1 MADFSTI
8 PVLNLL
14 YEMGLADDQQ
24 LQEVA
29 DESERT
35 GKNPI
40 QTAVDLEI
48 MDRDSIMQTVADS
61 LSTEYINLDIQEP
74 SEEAIKAVDANT
86 AQMFQV
92 LPLELY
98 DDTLRVAFI
107 DPLDPSRVDEFAF
120 TIGKEIQVVVA
131 DPKKISNY
139 IDKFYAKS
147 KGAGYG
153 DILKEMGDAY
163 AHNDALLE
171 ESSASVISIEDADAT
186 DVTRLVNAYLIQ
198 AVKDRASDIHFE
210 PFEEDFQIRYR
221 IDGALV
227 QLKAP
232 PHQLSSQIA
241 SRIKVMADLKVDEK
255 RKPQDGRIPLNLGDK
270 QVELRVS
277 TLPTQFGESIVLRV
291 LDRTYQ
297 KLDMTVL
304 GMPDDVFKG
313 VDLIVNQPNGI
324 FIVTGPTGSGKTTT
338 LYSCLQRVNDPGSKL
353 LTAEEPVEYDLDG
366 IMQVPVKSGTGMTFL
381 AALRAFLRQ
390 DPDIIM
396 VGEMRDLE
404 TAQISIQA
412 SLTGHLV
419 MTTVH
424 ANDSA
429 GTVTRLV
436 DMGVE
441 PFLVSS
447 TLRGV
452 ISQRLVRTIC
462 KRCRTTFEPTK
473 TQLDALGL
481 ALSDVEGKSFYFGN
495 GCSGCNDTGYR
506 GRKGIYEL
514 LKITETVAN
523 LINERAPT
531 LVIRDKAVEE
541 GMRGL
546 RQDGIKAILEGETT
560 IDEVLKYT

>member
-1 MADFSTI
+1 MPEYNSI
-8 PVLNLL
+8 PVLNLI
-14 YEMGLADDQQ
+14 YEMGMAEADQ

-29 DESERT
+29 DEADRT
-35 GKNPI
+35 GKDPI
-40 QTAVDLEI
+40 HTTVDLGI
-48 MDRDSIMQTVADS
+48 LDKDSILQLIADS
-61 LSTEYINLDIQEP
+61 LSTEFVDLDFSAP
-74 SEEAIKAVDANT
+74 TEEAIKAVDPNT
-86 AQMFQV
+86 AQMFSAI
-92 LPLELY
+92 PIEIY
-98 DDTLRVAFI
+98 DDTLRVAFA
-107 DPLDPSRVDEFAF
+107 DPMDPSKVDEFGF
-120 TIGKEIQVVVA
+120 TVGKDIQVVVA
-131 DPKKISNY
+131 DPDKVVDNIQ
-139 IDKFYAKS
+139 KFYAEDTGS
-147 KGAGYG
+147 GYS
-153 DILKEMGDAY
+153 DIIDEMGDAY
-163 AHNDALLE
+163 AHNDEAE
-171 ESSASVISIEDADAT
+171 DVAEVISIEDPEAT

-232 PHQLSSQIA
+232 PYQLSSQIA

-255 RKPQDGRIPLNLGDK
+255 RKPQDGRIPLNLGEK

-291 LDRTYQ
+291 LDRTAQ
-297 KLDMTVL
+297 KLDMNAL
-304 GMPDDVFKG
+304 GMPEDVHKG
-313 VDLIVNQPNGI
+313 VDLIINQPNGI

-338 LYSCLQRVNDPGSKL
+338 LYSCLQRINDPGAKL
-353 LTAEEPVEYDLDG
+353 LTAEEPVEYDLEG
-366 IMQVPVKSGTGMTFL
+366 IMQVPVKSGTNMTFL

-396 VGEMRDLE
+396 VGEMRDLD

-462 KRCRTTFEPTK
+462 KKCLTSFEPTK
-473 TQLDALGL
+473 AQLDNLGV
-481 ALSDVEGKSFYFGN
+481 AMSDIEGKSFHFGN
-495 GCSGCNDTGYR
+495 GCATCNDTGYR

-514 LKITETVAN
+514 LNVSEEIGK

-531 LVIRDKAVEE
+531 LVMRDKAIEE

-546 RQDGIKAILEGETT
+546 RQDGIKAILNAETT
-560 IDEVLKYT
+560 IEEVLKYT

>member
-1 MADFSTI
+1 MADFSAE
-8 PVLNLL
+8 PVLNLI
-14 YEMGLADDQQ
+14 YEMGMAEADQ

-29 DESERT
+29 DEIERN
-35 GKNPI
+35 GKDPI
-40 QTAVDLEI
+40 QTAADLGVLDKE
-48 MDRDSIMQTVADS
+48 SILQLIADS
-61 LSTEYINLDIQEP
+61 LSTEYVDLDFSSP
-74 SEEAIKAVDANT
+74 DEEAIKAVDPNT
-86 AQMFQV
+86 AQMFQA
-92 LPLELY
+92 LPLEIY
-98 DDTLRVAFI
+98 EDTVKVAFA
-107 DPLDPSRVDEFAF
+107 DPMDPSKIDEFAF
-120 TIGKEIQVVVA
+120 TVGKEIQIVVA
-131 DPKKISNY
+131 DPAKVA
-139 IDKFYAKS
+139 DGLQKFYAEDKS
-147 KGAGYG
+147 AGYSEII
-153 DILKEMGDAY
+153 DEMGDAY
-163 AHNDALLE
+163 AHNDTDQDEGAN
-171 ESSASVISIEDADAT
+171 VISIDDADAT

-232 PHQLSSQIA
+232 PYQLSAQIA
-241 SRIKVMADLKVDEK
+241 SRIKVMADMKVDE
-255 RKPQDGRIPLNLGDK
+255 RRRPQDGRIPLNLGDK

-291 LDRTYQ
+291 LDRTSQ
-297 KLDMTVL
+297 KLEMTAL
-304 GMPDDVFKG
+304 GMPEDVYKG
-313 VDLIVNQPNGI
+313 VELIINQPNGI
-324 FIVTGPTGSGKTTT
+324 FVVTGPTGSGKTTT
-338 LYSCLQRVNDPGSKL
+338 LYSCLQAINDPGAKL
-353 LTAEEPVEYDLDG
+353 LTAEEPVEYDLEG
-366 IMQVPVKSGTGMTFL
+366 IMQVPVKSGTAMTFL

-396 VGEMRDLE
+396 VGEMRDLD

-452 ISQRLVRTIC
+452 ISQRLVRMIC
-462 KRCRTTFEPTK
+462 KKCLTAFEPTAA
-473 TQLDALGL
+473 QLDSLGV
-481 ALSDVEGKSFYFGN
+481 AAADVEGKSFHFGN
-495 GCSGCNDTGYR
+495 GCASCNDTGYR

-514 LKITETVAN
+514 LKVSEEVAT
-523 LINERAPT
+523 LINDRAPT
-531 LVIRDKAVEE
+531 LLIREKAIEE

-546 RQDGIKAILEGETT
+546 RQDGIKAILNAETT
-560 IDEVLKYT
+560 IEEVLKYT

>member
-1 MADFSTI
+1 MPDFSTI
-8 PVLNLL
+8 PVLSLI
-14 YEMGLADDQQ
+14 YDMGLAEAEQ

-29 DESERT
+29 DESDRS

-40 QTAVDLEI
+40 QTAVDLEV
-48 MDRDSIMQTVADS
+48 MDADSILGIVADS
-61 LSTEYINLDIQEP
+61 LSTEFVDLDFQSP
-74 SEEAIKAVDANT
+74 SEEAIKAVDPNT
-86 AQMFQV
+86 AQMFQA
-92 LPLELY
+92 LPIELF
-98 DDTLRVAFI
+98 DDTIRVAFA
-107 DPLDPSRVDEFAF
+107 DPLDPSKVDEFAF
-120 TIGKEIQVVVA
+120 AVGKEVQLVVA
-131 DPKKISNY
+131 DPKKIALGLE
-139 IDKFYAKS
+139 KFYAED
-147 KGAGYG
+147 KGAGYA
-153 DILKEMGDAY
+153 DILSEMGDAY
-163 AHNDALLE
+163 AHNDEDDEGGA
-171 ESSASVISIEDADAT
+171 AIISLEDADAT

-232 PHQLSSQIA
+232 PYQLSAQIA
-241 SRIKVMADLKVDEK
+241 SRIKVMADLKVDER
-255 RKPQDGRIPLNLGDK
+255 RKPQDGRIPLNLGEK

-291 LDRTYQ
+291 LDRTAQ
-297 KLDMTVL
+297 KLDMNAL

-313 VDLIVNQPNGI
+313 IDLIVNQPNGI

-353 LTAEEPVEYDLDG
+353 LTAEEPVEYDLEG
-366 IMQVPVKSGTGMTFL
+366 IMQVPVKTGTGMTFL

-396 VGEMRDLE
+396 VGEMRDLD

-447 TLRGV
+447 TLKGV
-452 ISQRLVRTIC
+452 LSQRLVRTIC
-462 KRCRTTFEPTK
+462 QRCKTTFEPTQS
-473 TQLDALGL
+473 QLESLGVSV
-481 ALSDVEGKSFYFGN
+481 ADVEGQTFHYGN
-495 GCSGCNDTGYR
+495 GCGACNDTGYK

-514 LKITETVAN
+514 LKVSESISN
-523 LINERAPT
+523 LINDRAPT
-531 LVIRDKAVEE
+531 LVIRDKAIEE

-546 RQDGIKAILEGETT
+546 RADGIKAIFEGQTT
-560 IDEVLKYT
+560 IEEVLKYT

>member
-1 MADFSTI
+1 MADFSSL

-14 YEMGLADDQQ
+14 YDMGMAEADQ

-29 DESERT
+29 DEVERT
-35 GKNPI
+35 GKDPI
-40 QTAVDLEI
+40 QTASDLQVLDKE
-48 MDRDSIMQTVADS
+48 SILQMVADS
-61 LSTEYINLDIQEP
+61 LTTEYVDLDFNGPDEA
-74 SEEAIKAVDANT
+74 AIKAVDPNT
-86 AQMFQV
+86 AQMFQAI
-92 LPLELY
+92 PIE
-98 DDTLRVAFI
+98 DFGDSLRVAFA
-107 DPLDPSRVDEFAF
+107 DPLDPSKIDEFGF
-120 TIGKEIQVVVA
+120 TVGKEIHVVVA
-131 DPKKISNY
+131 DPQKIADN
-139 IDKFYAKS
+139 IQKFYAEDS
-147 KGAGYG
+147 SSGYSE
-153 DILKEMGDAY
+153 IIEEMGDAY
-163 AHNDALLE
+163 AHNDENIEGENIIDL
-171 ESSASVISIEDADAT
+171 EDAEAT
-186 DVTRLVNAYLIQ
+186 DVTRLVNAYLVQ

-232 PHQLSSQIA
+232 PYQLAAQIA
-241 SRIKVMADLKVDEK
+241 SRIKVMADMKVDER
-255 RKPQDGRIPLNLGDK
+255 RKPQDGRIPLNLGEK

-291 LDRTYQ
+291 LDRTAQ
-297 KLDMTVL
+297 KLEMTAL
-304 GMPDDVFKG
+304 GMPDDVYKG
-313 VDLIVNQPNGI
+313 VELIINQPNGI

-338 LYSCLQRVNDPGSKL
+338 LYSCLQNINDPGAKL
-353 LTAEEPVEYDLDG
+353 LTAEEPVEYDLEG
-366 IMQVPVKSGTGMTFL
+366 IMQVPVKSGTDMTFL

-396 VGEMRDLE
+396 VGEMRDLD

-462 KRCRTTFEPTK
+462 KKCLTGFEPTQS
-473 TQLDALGL
+473 QLKSLGV
-481 ALSDVEGKSFYFGN
+481 AQADVEGKTFHFGN
-495 GCSGCNDTGYR
+495 GCATCNDTGYK
-506 GRKGIYEL
+506 GRKGLYEL
-514 LKITETVAN
+514 LNVSEEVAT

-531 LVIRDKAVEE
+531 LVIREKAIEE

-546 RQDGIKAILEGETT
+546 RQDGIKAILEAQTT
-560 IDEVLKYT
+560 IEEVLKYT

>member
-1 MADFSTI
+1 MPEYNSI
-8 PVLNLL
+8 PVLNLI
-14 YEMGLADDQQ
+14 YEMGMAEAEQ

-29 DESERT
+29 DEAERN
-35 GKNPI
+35 GKDPI
-40 QTAVDLEI
+40 QATADLGILDKE
-48 MDRDSIMQTVADS
+48 SILQIIADS
-61 LSTEYINLDIQEP
+61 LTTEFIDLDFSGP
-74 SEEAIKAVDANT
+74 SEDAIKAVDPNT
-86 AQMFQV
+86 AQMFSAI
-92 LPLELY
+92 PAELY
-98 DDTLRVAFI
+98 DETLRVAFA
-107 DPLDPSRVDEFAF
+107 DPMDPAKIDEFGF
-120 TIGKEIQVVVA
+120 TVGKEIQVVVA
-131 DPKKISNY
+131 DPEKIAEN
-139 IDKFYAKS
+139 IQKFYAEES
-147 KGAGYG
+147 GAGYSE
-153 DILKEMGDAY
+153 IIEEMGDAY
-163 AHNDALLE
+163 AHNDV
-171 ESSASVISIEDADAT
+171 SSEVAEVISLDDPEAT

-232 PHQLSSQIA
+232 PYQLSAQIA
-241 SRIKVMADLKVDEK
+241 SRLKVMADLKVDER
-255 RKPQDGRIPLNLGDK
+255 RKPQDGRIPLNLPEK

-291 LDRTYQ
+291 LDRTAQ
-297 KLDMTVL
+297 KLDMNAL
-304 GMPDDVFKG
+304 GMPDDVYKG
-313 VDLIVNQPNGI
+313 VEQVINQPNGI

-338 LYSCLQRVNDPGSKL
+338 LYSCLQAINDPGSKL
-353 LTAEEPVEYDLDG
+353 LTAEEPVEYDLEG
-366 IMQVPVKSGTGMTFL
+366 IMQVPVKSGTNMTFL

-396 VGEMRDLE
+396 VGEMRDLD

-462 KRCRTTFEPTK
+462 KKCLTAFEPTK
-473 TQLDALGL
+473 SQLDDLGV
-481 ALSDVEGKSFYFGN
+481 ATSDIEGKTFHFGN
-495 GCSGCNDTGYR
+495 GCGSCNDTGYR

-514 LKITETVAN
+514 LNVTDSVAS

-531 LVIRDKAVEE
+531 LVIREKAIEE

-546 RQDGIKAILEGETT
+546 RQDGIKAILNAETT
-560 IDEVLKYT
+560 IEEVLKYT